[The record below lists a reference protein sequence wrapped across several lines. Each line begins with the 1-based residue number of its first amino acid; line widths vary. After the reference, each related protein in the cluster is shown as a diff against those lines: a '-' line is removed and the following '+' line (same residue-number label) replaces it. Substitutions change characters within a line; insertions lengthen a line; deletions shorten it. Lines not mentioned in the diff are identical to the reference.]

1 MGIGSVKKNIDY
13 IWVDSNIGNS
23 ENSEYVKKLSKK
35 YDNISTFPNVKDAL
49 TCLQKIKFNLTY
61 VIVSG
66 SLFDK
71 FISILKDIENTISK
85 VPKIII
91 FTSEETK
98 QKIQT
103 MKEINDSF
111 YNIGGLVVTFEDVK
125 SFLKKSFDDE
135 GWTWIDL

>member
-1 MGIGSVKKNIDY
+1 MF
-13 IWVDSNIGNS
+13 
-23 ENSEYVKKLSKK
+23 
-35 YDNISTFPNVKDAL
+35 T
-49 TCLQKIKFNLTY
+49 KIKFNLTY